1 MSNALDNLIERYTS
15 AVNPRFTEYVAEWNS
30 PIYTEVVDDDT
41 VQWQPVKQQPPLD
54 FEPLQ
59 AALDMP
65 FHPHVKAFYGRWFSG
80 DLAVTVAHEGEEHG
94 VSLLQAQG
102 PEDAERLL
110 QNITG
115 HILMK
120 RKLKQPETVFIGLAD
135 EADDLLISI
144 DNSSG
149 AIGLEWI
156 GKPQHEVLFEQ
167 LDAFLAACQPA
178 ELAK

>member
-1 MSNALDNLIERYTS
+1 MSNALDNLIELYVS
-15 AVNPRFTEYVAEWNS
+15 AVNPRYTEYVDEWNS
-30 PIYTEVVDDDT
+30 PIYAEVVDDNT
-41 VQWQPVKQQPPLD
+41 VTWHPIKQQPALD
-54 FEPLQ
+54 FSPLE
-59 AALDMP
+59 AALGIA

-80 DLAVTVAHEGEEHG
+80 DLAVTVQHHGERHG
-94 VSLLQAQG
+94 ASLLQTQG

-135 EADDLLISI
+135 SADDLLISI

-156 GKPQHEVLFEQ
+156 GKPQHDVLFER
-167 LDAFLAACQPA
+167 LDTFLEACEPA